1 MNANQLETAAPAE
14 ARTESLTASQNM
26 AAEVFD
32 AMSSLSKQTE
42 RLNTVDR
49 SAMVDFGLIKKG
61 ETVKESIKID
71 GSDCEYYL
79 RVPKSYDPN
88 KPTPIIFAY
97 HGYGAEPGQGDVP
110 PGAKGMEQT
119 TGLSERAEKDGFVVV
134 YLNGNPK
141 EKNAWNNNQWFFSKR
156 DDIKFTSTLMD
167 NMQRDLNIDPDR
179 IYMVGFSNG
188 ASFVHNAANKLA
200 GRVAAIADVSGWM
213 TGQETAAAKGV
224 SVLSIHSKDDPAVKF
239 EGRPIWQGVEM
250 KPSPYTLEHY
260 RQINDLNSRNSVHMK
275 TALDGTTVTTQEWQ
289 NGHSGTEVKAIFLE
303 KEGHLW
309 FGGKANESAQVNAT
323 EEVLKFFA
331 KHPKGK

>member
-1 MNANQLETAAPAE
+1 MIANSIDTVAPAE
-14 ARTESLTASQNM
+14 ASNESPAWNGFVSEALTLMQTLPKLTERAGKLDRTEL
-26 AAEVFD
+26 
-32 AMSSLSKQTE
+32 
-42 RLNTVDR
+42 
-49 SAMVDFGLIKKG
+49 VDFGLIKKG

-71 GSDCEYYL
+71 GLDCEYHV

-88 KPTPIIFAY
+88 KPTPIIFAF
-97 HGYGAEPGQGDVP
+97 HGYGAENGQGDVP
-110 PGAKGMEQT
+110 PGAKGMELA
-119 TGLSERAEKDGFVVV
+119 TGLSDRAEKDGFIVV
-134 YLNGNPK
+134 YLNGNPD
-141 EKNAWNNNQWFFSKR
+141 EKNAWNNKQWFFSKR

-167 NMQRDLNIDPDR
+167 NMQRDLNVDPDR

-188 ASFVHNAANKLA
+188 ASFVHNAVNKLA

-224 SVLSIHSKDDPAVKF
+224 SVLAIHSKDDPAVKF
-239 EGRPIWQGVEM
+239 DGRPIWQGVEM

-275 TALDGTTVTTQEWQ
+275 TALDGTTVTTHEWQ
-289 NGHSGTEVKAIFLE
+289 NGTNGTEVKAIFLE

-309 FGGKANESAQVNAT
+309 FGGKANEKASVNAT
-323 EEVLKFFA
+323 DEVLKFFE